1 MILILV
7 LTPKILSLT
16 LEFQVA
22 NAPWKSRPCG
32 QLYKTGYVKC
42 NMSFKKHYRRKCYIW
57 VTEGHVTYELRKDM
71 LHMSYGRTCYKWVM
85 EGHVTY
91 ELNIE
96 VWLIVDVTCP
106 SVTFM
111 YRYGRTN
118 DDSLTNKAFISI
130 DKLNWIEH

>member
-1 MILILV
+1 
-7 LTPKILSLT
+7 
-16 LEFQVA
+16 
-22 NAPWKSRPCG
+22 
-32 QLYKTGYVKC
+32 
-42 NMSFKKHYRRKCYIW
+42 
-57 VTEGHVTYELRKDM
+57 
-71 LHMSYGRTCYKWVM
+71 M

-130 DKLNWIEH
+130 DSSFSEKLGLFFADLCWPLYFSIFFIYLWVRYKEDFDPAHLFALNPLVDSISIGIFFTINEQLNIWTDCHEELQ

>member
-1 MILILV
+1 
-7 LTPKILSLT
+7 
-16 LEFQVA
+16 
-22 NAPWKSRPCG
+22 
-32 QLYKTGYVKC
+32 
-42 NMSFKKHYRRKCYIW
+42 
-57 VTEGHVTYELRKDM
+57 
-71 LHMSYGRTCYKWVM
+71 M

-111 YRYGRTN
+111 YRYGRTK

-130 DKLNWIEH
+130 DSNTFLFFPLKRPKILRKFS

>member
-1 MILILV
+1 
-7 LTPKILSLT
+7 
-16 LEFQVA
+16 
-22 NAPWKSRPCG
+22 
-32 QLYKTGYVKC
+32 
-42 NMSFKKHYRRKCYIW
+42 MSFKNHVTYELKKDVLHMSYGRTCYIWVTEGHVTNELQKDMLHMSYGRTCYKW

-130 DKLNWIEH
+130 DISIY

>member
-1 MILILV
+1 
-7 LTPKILSLT
+7 
-16 LEFQVA
+16 
-22 NAPWKSRPCG
+22 
-32 QLYKTGYVKC
+32 
-42 NMSFKKHYRRKCYIW
+42 
-57 VTEGHVTYELRKDM
+57 
-71 LHMSYGRTCYKWVM
+71 M

-130 DKLNWIEH
+130 DCYTHGDLYTRGIKISLNLFF